1 MSKKMNLKNIIVFV
15 AGAGIGGAVT
25 YFAMKK
31 YTEARITEEIVE
43 FKESYKDSVLKQ
55 AFKAADPSEQASEK
69 NEEDTSEYDEIIRKL
84 NYNEYSKKDSQNE
97 DAEPDEIDRNLPY
110 IISDEEYLE
119 MEEYDKVTLFFFD
132 EDYIFINDDDEII
145 GNAEDLLGKENL
157 VGISDALYIRNE
169 KFGIDYEVIL
179 QNESYESYAARTYAN
194 R

>member
-1 MSKKMNLKNIIVFV
+1 MNLKNIIVFV

-31 YTEARITEEIVE
+31 YTETRITEEIVE

-55 AFKAADPSEQASEK
+55 AFKAAEPSEPVSEK

-97 DAEPDEIDRNLPY
+97 DAETEPDEIDRNLPY

-157 VGISDALYIRNE
+157 VDISDAIYIRNE

-179 QNESYESYAARTYAN
+179 QNESYESYVARTYN
-194 R
+194 S